1 MDEADIQG
9 DCDYDYVPAF
19 NQMQKTATMKAAE
32 LAGFSKV
39 ALMQEPVAAVMN
51 IMEQEKSDGTFLV
64 YDLGGGTLDIA
75 IAESVAGKVNLIAH
89 GGIAMCGGRD
99 FDRTLVDNVVKPWL
113 RENFKL
119 PEELLQKQNNRLMRM
134 AAWAAEKAKME
145 LSANEEAT
153 ITLSEME
160 LNVRDQE
167 DAEVYLD
174 IPITRKRY
182 DALIDKRIRETVEAA
197 REAISSRSGR
207 KILPNCLFGGPTNYK
222 PLRDKVS

>member
-1 MDEADIQG
+1 MERSWS
-9 DCDYDYVPAF
+9 
-19 NQMQKTATMKAAE
+19 TTW
-32 LAGFSKV
+32 AGERWILPLRKC
-39 ALMQEPVAAVMN
+39 
-51 IMEQEKSDGTFLV
+51 G
-64 YDLGGGTLDIA
+64 
-75 IAESVAGKVNLIAH
+75 GKVNLIAH

-197 REAISSRSGR
+197 REAIGKAGLR
-207 KILPNCLFGGPTNYK
+207 PEDDCQNCLYWGPTNYK
-222 PLRDKVS
+222 AAAG